1 MKLLQTGVLCSGQLR
16 TYLERLSVVPE
27 VYATL
32 IAMVG
37 EGGGRVAEEVSF
49 SVFFSLQLT
58 LCSAMQ
64 TGIE

>member
-16 TYLERLSVVPE
+16 YYLERLSVVPE

-37 EGGGRVAEEVSF
+37 KGGERGGKGSLF
-49 SVFFSLQLT
+49 LCFLLSSVNLV
-58 LCSAMQ
+58 LCNANVY
-64 TGIE
+64 